1 MGYFS
6 DRNERIK
13 SLLYMENTSKETVT
27 SKRELALQRLKSKY
41 PEDNFDDDEAVF
53 GRINGDYDDYDRQIK
68 ERDDRIAGYEA
79 DEKALGEM
87 FSSDP
92 RSAMFMSKWS
102 KGGDPSIALIQEF
115 GNDIIDIINDPKR
128 QQEVAEANKAFAARV
143 AKNKEYEE
151 EYKKNLDRSMQTIE
165 DMKAKGVSDDE
176 IDAIMSATI
185 AIVSDG
191 LRGIFSPETLDMVR
205 KAISHDKDVSVAS
218 EEGEIRGRN
227 AKIEERLRRPAKG
240 DGTPALGGGNG
251 GNAPAGK
258 PMGALERFGEGNTSI
273 WDKGGEKRIQHR

>member
-13 SLLYMENTSKETVT
+13 SLLYMENTGKETVT

-53 GRINGDYDDYDRQIK
+53 SRINGDYDDFDRQIK

-79 DEKALGEM
+79 DEKSLGEM
-87 FSSDP
+87 LSRDP
-92 RSAMFMSKWS
+92 RSAMFLSKWS
-102 KGGDPSIALIQEF
+102 KGEDPSIALIREF

-128 QQEVAEANKAFAARV
+128 QQEVAEANKAFAERV

-151 EYKKNLDRSMQTIE
+151 EYKKNLDQSMQTIE
-165 DMKAKGVSDDE
+165 DMTAGGISDKE
-176 IDAIMSATI
+176 MDAIMSATV
-185 AIVSDG
+185 AIVYDG
-191 LRGIFSPETLDMVR
+191 LRGIFSPQTLDMVR
-205 KAISHDKDVSVAS
+205 KAISHDRDVSAAS

-251 GNAPAGK
+251 GSVAAGK
-258 PMGALERFGEGNTSI
+258 PLGALERFGEGNTSI

>member
-1 MGYFS
+1 
-6 DRNERIK
+6 
-13 SLLYMENTSKETVT
+13 MENTGKETVT

-53 GRINGDYDDYDRQIK
+53 GRINGDYDDFDRQIK

-79 DEKALGEM
+79 DEKSLGEM
-87 FSSDP
+87 LSRDP
-92 RSAMFMSKWS
+92 RSAMFLSKWS
-102 KGGDPSIALIQEF
+102 KGEDPSIALIREF

-128 QQEVAEANKAFAARV
+128 QQEVAEANKAFAERV

-151 EYKKNLDRSMQTIE
+151 EYKKNLDQSMQTIE
-165 DMKAKGVSDDE
+165 DMTAGGISDKE
-176 IDAIMSATI
+176 MDAIMSATVT
-185 AIVSDG
+185 IVYDG
-191 LRGIFSPETLDMVR
+191 LRGIFSPQTLDMVR
-205 KAISHDKDVSVAS
+205 KAISHDRDVSAAS

-251 GNAPAGK
+251 GSVAAGK
-258 PMGALERFGEGNTSI
+258 PLGALERFGEGNTSI
-273 WDKGGEKRIQHR
+273 WDKGGEKRILHR

>member
-13 SLLYMENTSKETVT
+13 SLLYMENTGKETVT
-27 SKRELALQRLKSKY
+27 TKRELALQRLKSKY

-53 GRINGDYDDYDRQIK
+53 GRINGDYDDFDRQIK

-79 DEKALGEM
+79 DEKSLGEM
-87 FSSDP
+87 LSRDP
-92 RSAMFMSKWS
+92 RSAMFLSKWS
-102 KGGDPSIALIQEF
+102 KGEDPSIALIREF

-128 QQEVAEANKAFAARV
+128 QQEVAEANKAFAERV

-151 EYKKNLDRSMQTIE
+151 EYKKNLDQSMQTIE
-165 DMKAKGVSDDE
+165 DMTAGGISDKE
-176 IDAIMSATI
+176 MDAIMSATV
-185 AIVSDG
+185 AIVYDG
-191 LRGIFSPETLDMVR
+191 LRGIFSPQTLDMVR
-205 KAISHDKDVSVAS
+205 KAISHDRDVSAAS

-240 DGTPALGGGNG
+240 DGTPTLGGGNG

-258 PMGALERFGEGNTSI
+258 PLGALERFGEGNTSI

>member
-13 SLLYMENTSKETVT
+13 SLLYMENTGKETVT

-53 GRINGDYDDYDRQIK
+53 GRINGDYDDFDRQIK

-79 DEKALGEM
+79 DEKSLGEM
-87 FSSDP
+87 LSRDP
-92 RSAMFMSKWS
+92 RSAMFLSKWS
-102 KGGDPSIALIQEF
+102 KGEDPSIALIREF

-128 QQEVAEANKAFAARV
+128 QQEVAEANKAFAERV

-151 EYKKNLDRSMQTIE
+151 EYKKNLDQSMQTIE
-165 DMKAKGVSDDE
+165 DMTAGGISDKE
-176 IDAIMSATI
+176 MDAIMSATV
-185 AIVSDG
+185 AIVYDG
-191 LRGIFSPETLDMVR
+191 LRGIFSPQTLDMVR
-205 KAISHDKDVSVAS
+205 KAISHDRDVSAAS

-240 DGTPALGGGNG
+240 DGIPTLGGGNG

-258 PMGALERFGEGNTSI
+258 PLGALERFGEGNTSI